1 MFRSK
6 HLALPLCATLLLLP
20 QEILSEELPASPPK
34 LVMGS
39 GTPVQLQ
46 LAETISSAH
55 AHKGDRLEFVVVKDV
70 EVGGFTVIRAGAPAE
85 GSVVAVKGKRPFG
98 MGGNVTL
105 KLDSVELTS
114 GERIELE
121 ANREFKGRS
130 HTIRMA
136 MGIAVTA
143 AFYLPAAPAF
153 LLTRGRDST
162 VLKGTE
168 VTAYTKSPSL
178 MSVGDLPLA
187 VENVSALNEMMAL
200 LPPRALNGEGRG
212 GDMLNLLFVA
222 QEDELQATFAQAG
235 WLRVEKS
242 KPQIIWHLLCQRK
255 HYTKLPMTKLYV
267 FGRSQD
273 YSFSL
278 PDPRFIVAQRH
289 HLRIWKTNRLVN
301 GAPLW
306 VAAATHDVSIEFVKR
321 KFRLFHRIDPNVD
334 AEREFIAGNLAET
347 RQLTRE
353 EYVTNATPVFTA
365 QTETGQPYYSD
376 SRMLLLELN
385 RETAPTAVGTQ
396 VAVKMAVKE
405 TVATK
410 ADAAPEK

>member
-6 HLALPLCATLLLLP
+6 HLGLPLCAAFLLLP
-20 QEILSEELPASPPK
+20 QDILSEELPASPPK

-55 AHKGDRLEFVVVKDV
+55 VHKGDRLKFVVVKDV

-98 MGGNVTL
+98 MGGDVTL

-114 GERIELE
+114 VERIALE
-121 ANREFKGRS
+121 AHKEFKGRS

-143 AFYLPAAPAF
+143 AFYPPAAPVF

-168 VTAYTKSPSL
+168 MTAYTKSTIS
-178 MSVGDLPLA
+178 MSVTNLPLA
-187 VENVSALNEMMAL
+187 VENTSALREMTAL
-200 LPPRALNGEGRG
+200 LPPRAMNGEGRE

-222 QEDELQATFAQAG
+222 QEDELQATFARAG

-255 HYTKLPMTKLYV
+255 HYTKLPMNKLYV
-267 FGRSQD
+267 FGRAQD
-273 YSFSL
+273 YSYAL

-289 HLRIWKTNRLVN
+289 HLRIWKTDRLVN
-301 GAPLW
+301 GVPLW

-347 RQLTRE
+347 RQLARE
-353 EYVTNATPVFTA
+353 QYVTSATPVFRA

-385 RETAPTAVGTQ
+385 TETAPTAVGTQ
-396 VAVKMAVKE
+396 VAAKIPEIE
-405 TVATK
+405 TAATK
-410 ADAAPEK
+410 AATAPKK